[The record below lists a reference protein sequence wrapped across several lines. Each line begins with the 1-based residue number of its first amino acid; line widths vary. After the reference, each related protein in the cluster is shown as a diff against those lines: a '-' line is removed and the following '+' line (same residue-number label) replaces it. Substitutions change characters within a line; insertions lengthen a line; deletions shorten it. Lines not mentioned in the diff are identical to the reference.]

1 MRFLVTGGAGFI
13 GSHIVENLLQQ
24 KHNVR
29 VLDDFSTGKSENL
42 AFAKSSQNMEVIEG
56 DIRQPAVVAQAVH
69 AVDGVFHE
77 AALVSV
83 PKSVEQPDLSFDI
96 NVKGTFN
103 VFEAA
108 RKAGVKRVV
117 YASSAAVYGDND
129 RLPLAE
135 TETPKPLSPYGLDK
149 LYN

>member
-56 DIRQPAVVAQAVH
+56 DIRQPAVVAQAGPLRKRLRSILMV
-69 AVDGVFHE
+69 
-77 AALVSV
+77 AAAERWPAS
-83 PKSVEQPDLSFDI
+83 STAYTSI
-96 NVKGTFN
+96 
-103 VFEAA
+103 A
-108 RKAGVKRVV
+108 RKAF
-117 YASSAAVYGDND
+117 ASVERPVNNA
-129 RLPLAE
+129 
-135 TETPKPLSPYGLDK
+135 
-149 LYN
+149 